1 MTRKDSVADMAKRT
15 LVFATGNANKTREF
29 REILDSEKYEVL
41 SMKDAGIEADIV
53 EDGKTFEENALIKAR
68 AVAELT
74 DGIVVADD
82 SGLVIDALNGEPGI
96 YSARYLGEDTPYD
109 IKNQKILERLADVPK
124 EKRTARFVCAMA
136 AVLPDGEEISVTGV
150 MEGYIGFAAAGE
162 NGFGYDPIFYVDK
175 YGTSTA
181 NISPEQKNEISHRGQ
196 ALRGIRDELERRFG
210 K

>member
-1 MTRKDSVADMAKRT
+1 MVMGMGKRT

-68 AVAELT
+68 AVAKLT

-109 IKNQKILERLADVPK
+109 IKNQKILERLSDVPK
-124 EKRTARFVCAMA
+124 EKRSARFVCAMA

-181 NISPEQKNEISHRGQ
+181 DISPEQKNEISHRGQ
-196 ALRGIRDELERRFG
+196 ALRGIRDELEKRYG

>member
-1 MTRKDSVADMAKRT
+1 MGMGKRT

-68 AVAELT
+68 AVAKLT

-96 YSARYLGEDTPYD
+96 YSARYLGEDTPYE
-109 IKNQKILERLADVPK
+109 IKNQKILERLSDVPK
-124 EKRTARFVCAMA
+124 EKRSARFVCAMA

-181 NISPEQKNEISHRGQ
+181 DILPEQKNEISHRGQ
-196 ALRGIRDELERRFG
+196 ALRGIRDELEKRYG

>member
-1 MTRKDSVADMAKRT
+1 MAKQT

-68 AVAELT
+68 AVAKLT

-109 IKNQKILERLADVPK
+109 IKNQKILERLSDVPK
-124 EKRTARFVCAMA
+124 EKRSARFVCAMA

-181 NISPEQKNEISHRGQ
+181 DISPEQKNEISHRGQ
-196 ALRGIRDELERRFG
+196 ALRGIRDELERRF

>member
-1 MTRKDSVADMAKRT
+1 MAKQK

-29 REILDSEKYEVL
+29 REILDPEKYEVL

-68 AVAELT
+68 TVAKLT
-74 DGIVVADD
+74 DAVVVADD
-82 SGLVIDALNGEPGI
+82 SGLVVDALNGEPGI
-96 YSARYLGEDTPYD
+96 YSARYLGEDTPYE
-109 IKNQKILERLADVPK
+109 IKNQKIIERLSDVPK

-150 MEGYIGFAAAGE
+150 MEGYIGYEAAGE
-162 NGFGYDPIFYVDK
+162 NGFGYDPIFYVDQ

-181 NISPEQKNEISHRGQ
+181 NITPEQKNEISHRGK
-196 ALRGIRDELERRFG
+196 ALRGIRDALEQRFG
-210 K
+210 M